1 MDRAATEGIGVI
13 ELDGRSVEY
22 RFARRRRRTLGLSVD
37 AHGLKVVAP
46 LRAPWREI
54 DAFLREKRRWIV
66 AKLDEWARVPKP
78 PLLHGMSGES
88 LPLFGVAHILEVS
101 LSVPERV
108 RSVIH
113 EPGRLIITAPRWRAL
128 ETLVRWLKA
137 RALEA
142 LEPRAAHF
150 AARLGRAAPP
160 VRLSNARTQWG
171 VCGAD
176 GSIRLSWR
184 LVHLAPELA
193 DYVVAH
199 EVAHLVEL
207 NHSRR
212 FWSHV
217 AVLYPQWRGAREQLE
232 LAGASLPV
240 MKGKR

>member
-1 MDRAATEGIGVI
+1 MDRGATEGIGLI
-13 ELDGRSVEY
+13 ELEGRTVEY

-37 AHGLKVVAP
+37 AHGLRVAAP

-54 DAFLREKRRWIV
+54 EGFLREKRRWIL
-66 AKLDEWARVPKP
+66 AKLDKWARAPRP
-78 PLLHGMSGES
+78 PLLHGISGES
-88 LPLFGVAHILEVS
+88 LPLFGIPHALEVHEG
-101 LSVPERV
+101 P
-108 RSVIH
+108 RSVSH
-113 EPGRLIITAPRWRAL
+113 RPGHLVVGAPRWRAL
-128 ETLVRWLKA
+128 ETLVRWLKLQ
-137 RALEA
+137 ALAA
-142 LEPRAAHF
+142 LTPRAAHF
-150 AARLGRAAPP
+150 AARLDRPAPP

-176 GSIRLSWR
+176 GAIRLSWR
-184 LVHLAPELA
+184 LVHLDPGLA

-212 FWSHV
+212 FWALVSR
-217 AVLYPQWRGAREQLE
+217 LYPEWRGARESLE

>member
-1 MDRAATEGIGVI
+1 MDRAATEGIGVV

-54 DAFLREKRRWIV
+54 EAFLRDKRRWIF

-78 PLLHGMSGES
+78 ALLLGMSGES
-88 LPLFGVAHILEVS
+88 LPLFGVTHTLEVH
-101 LSVPERV
+101 EGAR
-108 RSVIH
+108 RVIH
-113 EPGRLIITAPRWRAL
+113 ESGRLLVSAPRWRAL
-128 ETLVRWLKA
+128 ETLVRWLKS

-160 VRLSNARTQWG
+160 LRLSNARTQWG

-176 GSIRLSWR
+176 GAIRLSWR
-184 LVHLAPELA
+184 LVHLEPLLA

-212 FWSHV
+212 FWALV
-217 AVLYPQWRGAREQLE
+217 GKLYPEWRSARESLE
-232 LAGASLPV
+232 LVGGSLPLL
-240 MKGKR
+240 KGRR